1 MKLAN
6 YPKTCL
12 TEFKQYDHIDVVQ
25 AGSCSKKV
33 KTPKIDYFPT
43 ESILNC
49 DKNNSSRACPIMFC
63 NINYDNEMSKNI
75 YERNLYRKCDN
86 LLFPRETFQTNTY
99 EYIRDET
106 DYENP
111 SLTNSNCFKNID
123 DESDLI
129 NLKEKLNKCGLRQ
142 HKPIQDNFK
151 RLRSNIAMQQIHK
164 LSESDSKINKQVK
177 DKKYP
182 IGKCIKFSKKDY
194 CPDCSKCED
203 PNKPLVNFQEYNDDD
218 DKVFLPIGPR
228 RCDYIPCELPWNN
241 VTKRHYKTS
250 RKYKF
255 KNCNTPLY
263 KQESI
268 NNKL

>member
-1 MKLAN
+1 MKLSN

-12 TEFKQYDHIDVVQ
+12 TEFKEYDHVDVVQ

-63 NINYDNEMSKNI
+63 NINYENEMNKNI
-75 YERNLYRKCDN
+75 YNRNLYRKCEN

-99 EYIRDET
+99 EYIKDKTEVT
-106 DYENP
+106 
-111 SLTNSNCFKNID
+111 SLTDSNCFKNIN
-123 DESDLI
+123 DESKLLNI
-129 NLKEKLNKCGLRQ
+129 NEGLSKCSRKEY
-142 HKPIQDNFK
+142 KPKQNNFN
-151 RLRSNIAMQQIHK
+151 RLRSNITMQQIHNLPHPDSNK
-164 LSESDSKINKQVK
+164 DSENNDRFLMNECFQ
-177 DKKYP
+177 
-182 IGKCIKFSKKDY
+182 FEKKDY

-203 PNKPLVNFQEYNDDD
+203 PTKPLVNFQEYNDDRD
-218 DKVFLPIGPR
+218 SNDVLLPLGPT
-228 RCDYIPCELPWNN
+228 RCDYVPCELPWNN

-255 KNCNTPLY
+255 NKCNTPLY
-263 KQESI
+263 NE
-268 NNKL
+268 